1 LFYTGL
7 RRFLK
12 SERGNAESSLVLI
25 PLLLLFLISLQ
36 ITIAIHSRNMERLH
50 AQDIAS
56 RGAISGNFSP
66 SDTFVHIYSP
76 DPNQNL
82 DLVITR
88 KEKILPRMIPGLAA
102 ILGRELATDVSGVA
116 IVENQ
121 R

>member
-1 LFYTGL
+1 M
-7 RRFLK
+7 
-12 SERGNAESSLVLI
+12 LI
-25 PLLLLFLISLQ
+25 PLLFLFLIALQ
-36 ITIAIHSRNMERLH
+36 ITIAIHGRNMEKLQ

-56 RGAISGNFSP
+56 RGAISGSFS
-66 SDTFVHIYSP
+66 SNDTFVHIYSP

-82 DLVITR
+82 DMVITR
-88 KEKILPRMIPGLAA
+88 KEKTLPRMIPGLAS